1 MKPGRIV
8 MLVLG
13 TLAALMGLGL
23 LIAAAGV
30 GWVNFQQRDNGY
42 FTTPTERYDVATRA
56 ITSPGLDVLV
66 DEELPDVLPVD
77 SAGRMLL
84 RGTSATGQEI
94 FIGIGPQEDVARYL
108 ANVRHSEITE
118 LKSYPFRVQYREVPG
133 DAEPAA
139 PGAQPFWSTSAQG
152 SGTQQIEWDLR
163 SGRWAVVVMN
173 ADGGAPVSV
182 DLQAGVRSDLL
193 WPVFIGLLIGGIVLL
208 VVGVPLIVAGAA
220 GLGRHGPPPHRPA
233 AGPMVP
239 AAGSVGPGAEAPYG
253 AAPSGAAPYG
263 ATPSGAPP
271 YGAAPYGAATAAI
284 PPGGGMPLP
293 TDPQPSDTSRY
304 PVRLNGH
311 LDPGLSRGMWL
322 IKWFLAIPHYIV
334 LFFLW
339 FAFFVTTIVAGFA
352 ILFTG
357 RYPRSLFNF
366 NVGVLRWNWRV
377 AFYAYA
383 AIGTD
388 RYPPFTLARTDYP
401 ADFDVDYP
409 EQLSRGLVLIKWW
422 LLALPQLLIVAA
434 FSGTASTW
442 GNRRMWVDGRWVDGR
457 WVDGTWVGY
466 DGGGGG
472 ISLIG
477 LLVLVAGFSLLFTGR
492 FGRRLFDLLVGLDR
506 WIYRV
511 IAYVALMRD
520 EYPPFRL
527 DMGPADPADVPP
539 AGHVPP
545 EGYLPPPVPA
555 SQAGPPPSPPV
566 QPPPAPPPVQPPE
579 PGPAGPPRD

>member
-23 LIAAAGV
+23 LTAAGAV
-30 GWVNFQQRDNGY
+30 GWVNFQQRDNGF

-56 ITSPGLDVLV
+56 ITSPGLNVLV

-77 SAGRMLL
+77 SAGRVLL
-84 RGTSATGQEI
+84 RGTAASGQQI
-94 FIGIGPQEDVARYL
+94 FIGIGPQEDVTRYL
-108 ANVRHSEITE
+108 ANVRHSELTE
-118 LKSYPFRVQYREVPG
+118 VDFSPFRAQYREIPG
-133 DAEPAA
+133 DAVPAA
-139 PGAQPFWSTSAQG
+139 PGTQTFWSTSAQG
-152 SGTQQIEWDLR
+152 TGTQQIEWDLR
-163 SGRWAVVVMN
+163 TGRWAVVVMN
-173 ADGGAPVSV
+173 ADGGTPVSV

-193 WPVFIGLLIGGIVLL
+193 WPVFIGLLISGIALL

-220 GLGRHGPPPHRPA
+220 GLGSHGPPPHRPA
-233 AGPMVP
+233 AEPAGAVPMGPVPMGPDAAAP
-239 AAGSVGPGAEAPYG
+239 AAM
-253 AAPSGAAPYG
+253 
-263 ATPSGAPP
+263 
-271 YGAAPYGAATAAI
+271 
-284 PPGGGMPLP
+284 PPGGRTPLA

-311 LDPGLSRGMWL
+311 LDPALSRGMWL

-409 EQLSRGLVLIKWW
+409 EHLSRGLVLVKWW

-434 FSGTASTW
+434 FSGAASTW
-442 GNRRMWVDGRWVDGR
+442 GGRRTLMDGR
-457 WVDGTWVGY
+457 WVDGTWADGTWVGY
-466 DGGGGG
+466 QGGGG

-477 LLVLVAGFSLLFTGR
+477 LLVIVAGFSLLFTGR
-492 FGRRLFDLLVGLDR
+492 YGRRLFDLLVGLNR
-506 WIYRV
+506 WTHRV

-527 DMGPADPADVPP
+527 DMGPTDPAEAPP
-539 AGHVPP
+539 G
-545 EGYLPPPVPA
+545 GYPPPVPA
-555 SQAGPPPSPPV
+555 R
-566 QPPPAPPPVQPPE
+566 PE
-579 PGPAGPPRD
+579 TPTPKGEP

>member
-23 LIAAAGV
+23 LTGAGAV
-30 GWVNFQQRDNGY
+30 GWVNFQQRDDGY
-42 FTTPTERYDVATRA
+42 LTTPTERYDVATRA
-56 ITSPGLDVLV
+56 ITSPGLNVLV
-66 DEELPDVLPVD
+66 DEEMPDVLPVD
-77 SAGRMLL
+77 SAGRLLL
-84 RGTSATGQEI
+84 RGTSASGQQI

-108 ANVRHSEITE
+108 DNVRHSEITE

-133 DAEPAA
+133 DAVPAA
-139 PGAQPFWSTSAQG
+139 PGAQSFWSTSAQG
-152 SGTQQIEWDLR
+152 TGTQQIEWDLR

-173 ADGGAPVSV
+173 ADGAAPVSV

-193 WPVFIGLLIGGIVLL
+193 WPVFIGLLIGGIALL
-208 VVGVPLIVAGAA
+208 AVGVPLIVAGAA
-220 GLGRHGPPPHRPA
+220 GLGRHGPPPHYPA
-233 AGPMVP
+233 AAPAGPGP
-239 AAGSVGPGAEAPYG
+239 LPVGPDAHAPYSTTPG
-253 AAPSGAAPYG
+253 AAAPY
-263 ATPSGAPP
+263 AT
-271 YGAAPYGAATAAI
+271 AAAAI
-284 PPGGGMPLP
+284 PPGGGRTPLP

-304 PVRLNGH
+304 PVRLNGY

-401 ADFDVDYP
+401 ADFDVEYP
-409 EQLSRGLVLIKWW
+409 EHLSRGLVLVKWW

-434 FSGTASTW
+434 FSGAASTW
-442 GNRRMWVDGRWVDGR
+442 GNRRTWVDGR
-457 WVDGTWVGY
+457 WVDGTWVDGTWVGY
-466 DGGGGG
+466 QGGGGV
-472 ISLIG
+472 SLIG
-477 LLVLVAGFSLLFTGR
+477 LLVIVAGFSLLFTGR
-492 FGRRLFDLLVGLDR
+492 FGRRLFDLLIGLNR
-506 WIYRV
+506 WTHRV

-527 DMGPADPADVPP
+527 DMGPTDPADAPP
-539 AGHVPP
+539 AD
-545 EGYLPPPVPA
+545 YLPPPVPA
-555 SQAGPPPSPPV
+555 SQYVVPPG
-566 QPPPAPPPVQPPE
+566 PPAPPHAVPPATEPPPV
-579 PGPAGPPRD
+579 PPRAEPPGEPRQP

>member
-23 LIAAAGV
+23 LTAAGAV

-42 FTTPTERYDVATRA
+42 LTTPTERYDVASRA
-56 ITSPGLDVLV
+56 ITSPGLNVLV
-66 DEELPDVLPVD
+66 DEKLPDVLPVD
-77 SAGRMLL
+77 SAGRLLL
-84 RGTSATGQEI
+84 RGTGAAGQQI
-94 FIGIGPQEDVARYL
+94 FIGIGPQDDVARYL
-108 ANVRHSEITE
+108 ENVRHSEITE

-133 DAEPAA
+133 DATPAA
-139 PGAQPFWSTSAQG
+139 PASQSFWSTSAHG

-193 WPVFIGLLIGGIVLL
+193 WPVFIGLLIGGIALL
-208 VVGVPLIVAGAA
+208 AVGVPLIVAGAA
-220 GLGRHGPPPHRPA
+220 GLGRHGPPPHYPA
-233 AGPMVP
+233 AAPP
-239 AAGSVGPGAEAPYG
+239 APGTAPGGAEVH
-253 AAPSGAAPYG
+253 
-263 ATPSGAPP
+263 PP
-271 YGAAPYGAATAAI
+271 YATAAAPI
-284 PPGGGMPLP
+284 PPGGGRAPLP

-304 PVRLNGH
+304 PVRLNGF

-339 FAFFVTTIVAGFA
+339 FAFVVTTIVAGFA

-357 RYPRSLFNF
+357 RYPHSLFNF

-409 EQLSRGLVLIKWW
+409 EHLSRGLVLIKWW
-422 LLALPQLLIVAA
+422 LLALPQLLIVSAI
-434 FSGTASTW
+434 SGAASTW
-442 GNRRMWVDGRWVDGR
+442 GSRRTWVDGR
-457 WVDGTWVGY
+457 WVDGTWVDGTWVGY
-466 DGGGGG
+466 QGGGG

-477 LLVLVAGFSLLFTGR
+477 LLVIVAGFSLLFTGR
-492 FGRRLFDLLVGLDR
+492 FGRRLFDLLIGLNR
-506 WIYRV
+506 WIHRV

-527 DMGPADPADVPP
+527 DMGPADPADAPPADYVPP
-539 AGHVPP
+539 G
-545 EGYLPPPVPA
+545 GYLPPPVPA
-555 SQAGPPPSPPV
+555 SQAVPPPVPPARPATAPPAGAPPSEAPRTE
-566 QPPPAPPPVQPPE
+566 PPPA
-579 PGPAGPPRD
+579 

>member
-23 LIAAAGV
+23 LTAAGAV

-56 ITSPGLDVLV
+56 ITSPGMDVLV

-84 RGTSATGQEI
+84 RGTSASGQEI

-108 ANVRHSEITE
+108 ADVRHSEITD
-118 LKSYPFRVQYREVPG
+118 LDWYPFRVQYREVPG
-133 DAEPAA
+133 DAVPAA

-163 SGRWAVVVMN
+163 SGRWTAVVMN

-220 GLGRHGPPPHRPA
+220 GLGRHGPPPHQPVAGPPGPPA
-233 AGPMVP
+233 AASMGP
-239 AAGSVGPGAEAPYG
+239 AAAAQYPTAPYPT
-253 AAPSGAAPYG
+253 AA
-263 ATPSGAPP
+263 
-271 YGAAPYGAATAAI
+271 AAI
-284 PPGGGMPLP
+284 PPGDGRTPLP

-304 PVRLNGH
+304 PVRLNGY

-409 EQLSRGLVLIKWW
+409 EHLSRGLVLVKWW

-434 FSGTASTW
+434 FSGAASTW
-442 GNRRMWVDGRWVDGR
+442 GNRRTWVDGR
-457 WVDGTWVGY
+457 WVDGTWVDGTWVGY
-466 DGGGGG
+466 QGGGG

-477 LLVLVAGFSLLFTGR
+477 LLVIVAGFSLLFTGR
-492 FGRRLFDLLVGLDR
+492 FGRRLFDLLIGLNR
-506 WIYRV
+506 WTHRV

-527 DMGPADPADVPP
+527 DMGPTDPADAPP
-539 AGHVPP
+539 A
-545 EGYLPPPVPA
+545 GYLPPPVPA
-555 SQAGPPPSPPV
+555 SAAVPPPVPAS
-566 QPPPAPPPVQPPE
+566 QPGPPPVQAPGQSPGE
-579 PGPAGPPRD
+579 PRQPSNPDNPGNA

>member
-1 MKPGRIV
+1 

-23 LIAAAGV
+23 LTAAGAV

-42 FTTPTERYDVATRA
+42 LTTPTERYDVATRA
-56 ITSPGLDVLV
+56 ITSPGLNVLV

-77 SAGRMLL
+77 SAGRLLL
-84 RGTSATGQEI
+84 RGTSASGQQI

-108 ANVRHSEITE
+108 ENVRHSEITE

-133 DAEPAA
+133 DAVPAA
-139 PGAQPFWSTSAQG
+139 PGAQSFWSTSSQG
-152 SGTQQIEWDLR
+152 TGTQQIEWDLR

-173 ADGGAPVSV
+173 ADGAAPVSV

-193 WPVFIGLLIGGIVLL
+193 WPVFIGLLIGGIALL
-208 VVGVPLIVAGAA
+208 AVGVPLIVAGAA
-220 GLGRHGPPPHRPA
+220 GLGKHGPPPHYPA
-233 AGPMVP
+233 AAPAGPGPVP
-239 AAGSVGPGAEAPYG
+239 VGPDSQAPYATTPG
-253 AAPSGAAPYG
+253 APAPY
-263 ATPSGAPP
+263 AT
-271 YGAAPYGAATAAI
+271 AAAAI
-284 PPGGGMPLP
+284 PPGGGRTPLP

-304 PVRLNGH
+304 PVRLNGY

-339 FAFFVTTIVAGFA
+339 FAFFVTTIVSGFA

-401 ADFDVDYP
+401 ADFDVEYP
-409 EQLSRGLVLIKWW
+409 EHLSRGLVLVKWW

-434 FSGTASTW
+434 FSGAASTW
-442 GNRRMWVDGRWVDGR
+442 GNRRTWVDGR
-457 WVDGTWVGY
+457 WVDGTWVDGTWVGY
-466 DGGGGG
+466 QGGGG

-477 LLVLVAGFSLLFTGR
+477 LLVIVAGFSLLFTGR
-492 FGRRLFDLLVGLDR
+492 FGRRLFDLLIGLNR
-506 WIYRV
+506 WTHRV

-527 DMGPADPADVPP
+527 DMGPTDPADAPP
-539 AGHVPP
+539 T
-545 EGYLPPPVPA
+545 GYLPPPVPA
-555 SQAGPPPSPPV
+555 SQSAPPPVRPPG
-566 QPPPAPPPVQPPE
+566 PPAPPAAPAEAPPS
-579 PGPAGPPRD
+579 AGPRTEPPGEPRQP

>member
-23 LIAAAGV
+23 LITAGAV

-42 FTTPTERYDVATRA
+42 LTTPTERYDVATRA
-56 ITSPGLDVLV
+56 ITSPGLNVLV
-66 DEELPDVLPVD
+66 DEKLPDVLPVD
-77 SAGRMLL
+77 SAGRLLL
-84 RGTSATGQEI
+84 RGTGAAGQQI

-108 ANVRHSEITE
+108 DNVRHSEITE
-118 LKSYPFRVQYREVPG
+118 LNSYPFRVQYREVPG
-133 DAEPAA
+133 DAVPVA
-139 PGAQPFWSTSAQG
+139 PGTQPFWSTSAQG
-152 SGTQQIEWDLR
+152 TGTQQIEWDLR

-173 ADGGAPVSV
+173 ADGAAPVSV

-193 WPVFIGLLIGGIVLL
+193 WPVFIGLLIGGIALL

-220 GLGRHGPPPHRPA
+220 GLGRHGPPPHYPEA
-233 AGPMVP
+233 ARVAPGAVP
-239 AAGSVGPGAEAPYG
+239 VGPDAHGPNAEAPY
-253 AAPSGAAPYG
+253 
-263 ATPSGAPP
+263 
-271 YGAAPYGAATAAI
+271 ATAAAPI
-284 PPGGGMPLP
+284 PPGGGGRPLP
-293 TDPQPSDTSRY
+293 TDPQPSETSRY
-304 PVRLNGH
+304 PVRLNGY

-357 RYPRSLFNF
+357 HYPRSLFNF

-401 ADFDVDYP
+401 ADFDVEYP
-409 EQLSRGLVLIKWW
+409 EHLSRGLVLIKWW
-422 LLALPQLLIVAA
+422 LLALPQLLIVSA
-434 FSGTASTW
+434 FSGAASTW
-442 GNRRMWVDGRWVDGR
+442 GTRRTWVDGRWVDGN

-466 DGGGGG
+466 QGGGG

-477 LLVLVAGFSLLFTGR
+477 LLVIVAGFSLLFTGR
-492 FGRRLFDLLVGLDR
+492 FGRRLFDLLIGLNR
-506 WIYRV
+506 WTHRV

-527 DMGPADPADVPP
+527 DMGPSDPADAPP
-539 AGHVPP
+539 V
-545 EGYLPPPVPA
+545 GYPPPVPA
-555 SQAGPPPSPPV
+555 R
-566 QPPPAPPPVQPPE
+566 PE
-579 PGPAGPPRD
+579 TQTPEGEP

>member
-23 LIAAAGV
+23 LTGAGFV

-42 FTTPTERYDVATRA
+42 LTTPTERYDVATRA
-56 ITSPGLDVLV
+56 ITSPGLDILV
-66 DEELPDVLPVD
+66 DEELPDVLPAD
-77 SAGRMLL
+77 SAGRLLL
-84 RGTSATGQEI
+84 RGTAASGKQI
-94 FIGIGPQEDVARYL
+94 FIGIGPQDDVARYL
-108 ANVRHSEITE
+108 DNVRHSEITK
-118 LKSYPFRVQYREVPG
+118 LDSYPFRVEYREVPG
-133 DAEPAA
+133 SAEPAA

-152 SGTQQIEWDLR
+152 TGTQQIEWDLR

-173 ADGGAPVSV
+173 ADGAAPVSV

-193 WPVFIGLLIGGIVLL
+193 WPVFIGLLIGGIALL
-208 VVGVPLIVAGAA
+208 AVGVPLIVAGAA
-220 GLGRHGPPPHRPA
+220 GLGRHGPPPHYPA
-233 AGPMVP
+233 AGHMEP
-239 AAGSVGPGAEAPYG
+239 AGMPGGAEAPAPG
-253 AAPSGAAPYG
+253 AAAPYA
-263 ATPSGAPP
+263 ATPYPP
-271 YGAAPYGAATAAI
+271 GPSAAAPYPAAPYPTAAAAV
-284 PPGGGMPLP
+284 PPAGGRTPLP

-304 PVRLNGH
+304 PVRLNGY

-401 ADFDVDYP
+401 ADFDVEYP

-422 LLALPQLLIVAA
+422 LLALPQLLIVSA
-434 FSGTASTW
+434 FSGAASTW
-442 GNRRMWVDGRWVDGR
+442 GSRRTWVDGR
-457 WVDGTWVGY
+457 WVDGTWVDGTWVGY
-466 DGGGGG
+466 QGGGG

-477 LLVLVAGFSLLFTGR
+477 LLVIVAGFSLLFTGR
-492 FGRRLFDLLVGLDR
+492 FGRRLFDLLIGLNR
-506 WIYRV
+506 WTHRV

-527 DMGPADPADVPP
+527 DMGPMDPADAPP
-539 AGHVPP
+539 A
-545 EGYLPPPVPA
+545 GYLPPPVPA
-555 SQAGPPPSPPV
+555 SQTGM
-566 QPPPAPPPVQPPE
+566 PPATPE
-579 PGPAGPPRD
+579 SPRTEPPRTEPPLTEPPGEPRQP

>member
-23 LIAAAGV
+23 LTAAGAV

-56 ITSPGLDVLV
+56 ITSPGMNVLV
-66 DEELPDVLPVD
+66 DQELPDVLPVD
-77 SAGRMLL
+77 SAGRVLL
-84 RGTSATGQEI
+84 RGTSASGRQI

-108 ANVRHSEITE
+108 ANVRHSELT
-118 LKSYPFRVQYREVPG
+118 KVDFSPFRAQYREVPG
-133 DAEPAA
+133 DAVPAA
-139 PGAQPFWSTSAQG
+139 PGTQTFWSTSAQG
-152 SGTQQIEWDLR
+152 TGTQQIEWDLR

-173 ADGGAPVSV
+173 ADGGTPVSV

-193 WPVFIGLLIGGIVLL
+193 WPVFIGLLISGIVLL

-233 AGPMVP
+233 AGPAGAYP
-239 AAGSVGPGAEAPYG
+239 AGDVATGAGPAEAPF
-253 AAPSGAAPYG
+253 AAV
-263 ATPSGAPP
+263 
-271 YGAAPYGAATAAI
+271 
-284 PPGGGMPLP
+284 PPGERAPLA
-293 TDPQPSDTSRY
+293 TDPQPSDTARY

-339 FAFFVTTIVAGFA
+339 FAFFVTTIVAFFA

-357 RYPRSLFNF
+357 RYPHSLFNF

-409 EQLSRGLVLIKWW
+409 ERLSRGLVLVKWW

-434 FSGTASTW
+434 FSGAASTW
-442 GNRRMWVDGRWVDGR
+442 GTRRTLVDGRWVDGN

-466 DGGGGG
+466 QGGGG

-477 LLVLVAGFSLLFTGR
+477 LLVIIAGFSLLFTGR
-492 FGRRLFDLLVGLDR
+492 FGRRLFDLLIGLNR
-506 WIYRV
+506 WTHRV

-527 DMGPADPADVPP
+527 DMGPTDPAEAPP
-539 AGHVPP
+539 A
-545 EGYLPPPVPA
+545 GYLPPPIPA
-555 SQAGPPPSPPV
+555 SQS
-566 QPPPAPPPVQPPE
+566 APPPVQAPPAEGQRPEPPE
-579 PGPAGPPRD
+579 G